1 MLAKQW
7 LENARGI
14 MTRIEETQMENIRK
28 AAELMAETIECN
40 RWVHTF
46 GCGHATLPI
55 EEMYPRIGGFVGF
68 HPMIELPL
76 TFFTRI
82 TGEMGVHQFVFLERV
97 EGYGNEIMKGY
108 DFDKRDIMW
117 LFSHSG
123 INNVNI
129 DIALEARKKRIAAQ
143 IEPDGSMPR
152 ELARTLSEH
161 YTHFNIQAFVQ
172 LAGIAERAGVD
183 LWHFSTPDGRSV
195 RKALEYVL
203 PVLRGERAW
212 ELKQLR
218 PGNPADYY
226 PELLQAAR
234 QYPDLN
240 LLPLADAVGGEKA
253 RVHIVN
259 LWFGYGR

>member
-7 LENARGI
+7 LENTRGI
-14 MTRIEETQMENIRK
+14 MTSIEETQMDNIRR
-28 AAELMAETIECN
+28 AAEMMADTIECK

-82 TGEMGVHQFVFLERV
+82 TGEMGVRQFVFLERV
-97 EGYGNEIMKGY
+97 EGYGIEIMKGY

-129 DIALEARKKRIAAQ
+129 DVALEARKKGMKVIVFGSAAAAAGRKSRHSSGKT
-143 IEPDGSMPR
+143 IFDLADVVVDTCAPLEDASVHLKNHPDKIGPVSTMAFITCVWMTITTVA
-152 ELARTLSEH
+152 EILAEK
-161 YTHFNIQAFVQ
+161 
-172 LAGIAERAGVD
+172 GVR
-183 LWHFSTPDGRSV
+183 LYIHPSHNV
-195 RKALEYVL
+195 
-203 PVLRGERAW
+203 
-212 ELKQLR
+212 
-218 PGNPADYY
+218 PGN
-226 PELLQAAR
+226 EGAR
-234 QYPDLN
+234 ERLDEALDEYKRRITG
-240 LLPLADAVGGEKA
+240 V
-253 RVHIVN
+253 
-259 LWFGYGR
+259 

>member
-7 LENARGI
+7 LGNAREI
-14 MTRIEETQMENIRK
+14 MTRIEETQMGNIYK
-28 AAELMAETIECN
+28 AAEMMADTIECK

-97 EGYGNEIMKGY
+97 EGYGKEIMKGY

-129 DIALEARKKRIAAQ
+129 DIALEARDMGMKVIVFGAAAAAKGRKTRHSCGKT
-143 IEPDGSMPR
+143 IF
-152 ELARTLSEH
+152 ELADVVVDTCAPLEDASVPLKNH
-161 YTHFNIQAFVQ
+161 QDKIGPVSTMAFVTCVWMTITTVAEI
-172 LAGIAERAGVD
+172 LAERGVRLYIHPSHNVPGD
-183 LWHFSTPDGRSV
+183 TTAKLRLDE
-195 RKALEYVL
+195 ALAEYKRRISGV
-203 PVLRGERAW
+203 
-212 ELKQLR
+212 
-218 PGNPADYY
+218 
-226 PELLQAAR
+226 
-234 QYPDLN
+234 
-240 LLPLADAVGGEKA
+240 
-253 RVHIVN
+253 
-259 LWFGYGR
+259 